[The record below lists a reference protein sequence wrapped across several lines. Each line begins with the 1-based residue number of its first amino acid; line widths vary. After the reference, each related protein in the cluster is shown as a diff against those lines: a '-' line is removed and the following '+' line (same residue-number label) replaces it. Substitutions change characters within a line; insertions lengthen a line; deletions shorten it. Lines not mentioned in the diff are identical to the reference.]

1 MIHYDK
7 NPVGG
12 DVSQKAVIPF
22 SPHPIHYSM
31 ETAGVFTN
39 LKIMYISLMGKKIVC
54 RFVIRHITQT
64 DTETETELLRRHIH
78 YSMETAGVF
87 TNLKKM
93 YISLMGKKISKQQV
107 RC

>member
-12 DVSQKAVIPF
+12 DVSQKAVVPS
-22 SPHPIHYSM
+22 SPHP
-31 ETAGVFTN
+31 
-39 LKIMYISLMGKKIVC
+39 
-54 RFVIRHITQT
+54 
-64 DTETETELLRRHIH
+64 IH